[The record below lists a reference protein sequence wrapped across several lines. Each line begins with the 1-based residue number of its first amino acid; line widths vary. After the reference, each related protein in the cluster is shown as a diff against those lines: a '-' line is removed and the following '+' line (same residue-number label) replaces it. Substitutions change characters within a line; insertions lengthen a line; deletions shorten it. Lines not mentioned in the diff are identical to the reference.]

1 MVTWARSLANLSTSK
16 AISQD
21 DEDKSFNASWKDL
34 YARMLE
40 SNDDYFTKTVQIALT
55 TPMLVGTFEWLVPMP
70 SDFYQLRTAEYQDG
84 TTNGQWIPL
93 EKFPLSSRTDQGIAD
108 PGYRMDNSNLWIKGQ
123 GISTIRIKYYPPPA
137 QLTHPQPDLQYGT
150 SYAPNAFP
158 LITSP
163 AYAAWK
169 NTGLYIYSA
178 QNIVEESIDSNS
190 VVTPVTLY
198 AVGANVSN
206 LVYYKG
212 YLYWLQAGSIKR
224 APTDLV
230 TPFLVGVVTTPI
242 GTGTVT
248 SFSVFMNKLY
258 YTDAGSMK
266 SANLD
271 GTGSAL
277 LLAAAG
283 SWLSL
288 AGGIVFYIDGAA
300 NLKAIG
306 GGTLIIGTAA
316 ACTSDGT
323 NLYMLDTLNQLHLL
337 TLSGSALGS
346 DTIIRT
352 DVLTIGPWA
361 GSRTPCLTGEAQTLI
376 ADDSTVDS
384 NITYPA
390 NVVLEIMSY
399 QAAIDFRTKIGG
411 EFDFGPLFARL
422 GHPTGANGKA
432 TGLWARFESSVRRDS
447 YKAVRVSNSRRV
459 AGNW

>member
-1 MVTWARSLANLSTSK
+1 
-16 AISQD
+16 
-21 DEDKSFNASWKDL
+21 
-34 YARMLE
+34 
-40 SNDDYFTKTVQIALT
+40 
-55 TPMLVGTFEWLVPMP
+55 
-70 SDFYQLRTAEYQDG
+70 
-84 TTNGQWIPL
+84 
-93 EKFPLSSRTDQGIAD
+93 
-108 PGYRMDNSNLWIKGQ
+108 
-123 GISTIRIKYYPPPA
+123 
-137 QLTHPQPDLQYGT
+137 
-150 SYAPNAFP
+150 
-158 LITSP
+158 
-163 AYAAWK
+163 
-169 NTGLYIYSA
+169 
-178 QNIVEESIDSNS
+178 
-190 VVTPVTLY
+190 
-198 AVGANVSN
+198 VGANVSN